1 LKEAS
6 NGRVYENKEGDRS
19 LGTKHRKLS
28 TANIILYLIYPKT
41 EFFTEEKVLKYHDV
55 NTIELHI
62 FPADLESGTPYP
74 IP

>member
-1 LKEAS
+1 MTD
-6 NGRVYENKEGDRS
+6 NGK
-19 LGTKHRKLS
+19 

-41 EFFTEEKVLKYHDV
+41 EYFTKDRVFNFHDE

-62 FPADLESGTPYP
+62 FPADLGTEAPYP